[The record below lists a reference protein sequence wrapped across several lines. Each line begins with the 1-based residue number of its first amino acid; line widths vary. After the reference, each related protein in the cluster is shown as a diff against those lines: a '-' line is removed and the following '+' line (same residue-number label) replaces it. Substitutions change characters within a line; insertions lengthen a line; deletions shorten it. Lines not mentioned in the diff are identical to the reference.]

1 MTSNE
6 SHPVVASLRS
16 VTKSFDG
23 TTVVRGVDL
32 DVRAGEVHILA
43 GENGAGKSTL
53 TKLLAGI
60 HQPDSGW
67 VEIGGR
73 RGPFDVRSANEAGV
87 TIVHQELLVAPNLT
101 VADNLAMGREHR
113 KGWGLLDRATT
124 AARARE
130 QLDRVG
136 AEFSV
141 HARADELTV
150 AEHQLI
156 EIARALAQ
164 KPRILILD
172 EPTSALS
179 ATETQRLLGIVAEL
193 RDAGTA
199 IIYITHRMDEI
210 EQIADVV
217 TVMRDGA
224 HIATLGKE
232 EATPETIVLRMVG
245 RKIESLFATGRR
257 EPGET
262 VLRVESLGDGREIG
276 PIDLEVR
283 AGEVVGIGGLIGS
296 GRSEFL
302 RLIFGADRAVT
313 GTVTVDGAE
322 LKRGSP
328 SAAIRA
334 GVAMLPESRKTQGLV
349 LEQSI
354 TSNVVVA
361 ELPGMATGGIIL
373 PTTMRRVAAKAR
385 DRLKIKNA
393 SLQQNVVALS
403 GGNQQKVLFA
413 KWLETKPRVLILDE
427 PTRGVDVG
435 AKADIYRIIDEC
447 AKEGVAVL
455 VVSSELPELIGLSDR
470 VHVMRDGKL
479 VAELPAEHLS
489 EETIMAHAF
498 GLAPETNHSLTEVA
512 P

>member
-16 VTKSFDG
+16 VTKSFEG
-23 TTVVRGVDL
+23 TTVVRDVDL
-32 DVRAGEVHILA
+32 DFRAGEVHILA

-73 RGPFDVRSANEAGV
+73 RGPYDVKSANAAGV
-87 TIVHQELLVAPNLT
+87 TIVHQELLIAPNLT

-113 KGWGLLDRATT
+113 TALGLLDRAVT
-124 AARARE
+124 AERARE
-130 QLDRVG
+130 QLDLVG

-141 HARADELTV
+141 RARADELTV

-179 ATETQRLLGIVAEL
+179 ATETERLLRIVKEL
-193 RDAGTA
+193 REAGAA

-217 TVMRDGA
+217 TVMRDGE
-224 HIATLGKE
+224 HIATLDRA
-232 EATPETIVLRMVG
+232 EATPDTIVLRMVG
-245 RKIESLFATGRR
+245 RKIESLFATDRP

-262 VLRVESLGDGREIG
+262 VLRVEGLEGGNGIG
-276 PIDLEVR
+276 PVDLEVR

-302 RLIFGADRAVT
+302 RLIFGADRAAG
-313 GTVTVDGAE
+313 GTVTVDGVP
-322 LKRGSP
+322 LKKHSP
-328 SAAIRA
+328 GASIRS
-334 GVAMLPESRKTQGLV
+334 GIAMLPESRKTQGLV

-354 TSNVVVA
+354 TSNVVLA
-361 ELPGMATGGIIL
+361 DLPDMATGGIIL
-373 PTTMRRVAAKAR
+373 PATMRKVAAKAR

-393 SLQQNVVALS
+393 SLNQNVVALS

-435 AKADIYRIIDEC
+435 AKADIYQIINQC
-447 AKEGVAVL
+447 AQEGVAVL

-479 VAELPAEHLS
+479 VAELPAENLG

-498 GLAPETNHSLTEVA
+498 GLAPGTT